1 MPNIPQYVSNER
13 PLEAS
18 NMGVEAMQQL
28 GYHAERNARSLGQEI
43 QHVGGIAQGLVK
55 QAEQQTADSETASIY
70 KQMSDLTAQAHQSM
84 TQTLNT
90 ADPNDQQTLQ
100 KWQESYLQPQLDK
113 IGEGLLT
120 RQAQKE
126 FQRTSAGLT
135 SSLLDRGEGEWNQL
149 QKDHVANSTQQ
160 TTINLGNAGVSDP
173 ASLPAIL
180 AQSDS
185 GIDAFGKASN
195 GAVSSEDVSKM
206 KLNARNHIAD
216 VSATSLVE
224 GAIKNPNFTPQM
236 GVQVATQLNTPL
248 FTQNM
253 SPEVRVKLLAQLA
266 SAHSTQLVAQ
276 SAIFESRLPA
286 LNEQAKLTGDT
297 RHIEAGIA
305 NYQGKTAEETV
316 VARQKMTDQV
326 AEDRAYYHVSQDA
339 GLVPQSEEQGYLAQR
354 EEELRYASPDQVRAA
369 NVAHTQAKQFFTDR
383 DKAFKS
389 GTQAQ
394 FMIDHNETIKAYA
407 GTFAQ
412 NPTAQNFDRYA
423 SYSEAMQHQIAPNA
437 PISLLTPD
445 VNSDISQ
452 TMHNL
457 TGAGVPAVEAAIKG
471 YSQKYGTYW
480 PQIATEAVEKGA
492 MTPAQYVASQL

>member
-206 KLNARNHIAD
+206 KLNARSHIAD

-253 SPEVRVKLLAQLA
+253 SPEIRVKLLAQLA
-266 SAHSTQLVAQ
+266 SAHSTQLVEP
-276 SAIFESRLPA
+276 F
-286 LNEQAKLTGDT
+286 TG
-297 RHIEAGIA
+297 
-305 NYQGKTAEETV
+305 
-316 VARQKMTDQV
+316 
-326 AEDRAYYHVSQDA
+326 
-339 GLVPQSEEQGYLAQR
+339 SE
-354 EEELRYASPDQVRAA
+354 
-369 NVAHTQAKQFFTDR
+369 
-383 DKAFKS
+383 
-389 GTQAQ
+389 
-394 FMIDHNETIKAYA
+394 
-407 GTFAQ
+407 
-412 NPTAQNFDRYA
+412 
-423 SYSEAMQHQIAPNA
+423 
-437 PISLLTPD
+437 
-445 VNSDISQ
+445 
-452 TMHNL
+452 
-457 TGAGVPAVEAAIKG
+457 
-471 YSQKYGTYW
+471 
-480 PQIATEAVEKGA
+480 
-492 MTPAQYVASQL
+492 